1 MYIVYKMCRRYVQ
14 QFVIFQPKNLE
25 NALIFMIFPSLTN
38 NQANMQTKES
48 IYDD

>member
-1 MYIVYKMCRRYVQ
+1 MYIVYKTVSSVVQ

-38 NQANMQTKES
+38 NQANMQTKEC
-48 IYDD
+48 IYDV